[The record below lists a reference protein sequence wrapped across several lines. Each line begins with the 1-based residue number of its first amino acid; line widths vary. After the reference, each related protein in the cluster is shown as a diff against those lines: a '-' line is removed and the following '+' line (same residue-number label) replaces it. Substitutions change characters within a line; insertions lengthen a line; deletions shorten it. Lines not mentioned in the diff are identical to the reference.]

1 MDIKIIRIQSGT
13 KKTASLFALLALAV
27 VGTITSQ
34 AQSGPKFYND
44 DPLAREPETQDASK
58 TQSWDIGL
66 IADLTYGLFAVPR
79 QVITS
84 TRAQNV
90 NTIDE
95 VPDSSWF
102 TNRIYATPISAEEIT
117 RGPNTIAGPAPGRW
131 TIIRPKTAGTAPGF
145 VVRDEKGEIW
155 FLSFDPRSSPVASTA
170 AIAVSTR
177 LFWAMGYHQVESYL
191 TTVRP
196 ENLVIGDK
204 VTIPSHGRR
213 RRLVMADVKDV
224 FKRSAKN
231 SDGSYRVM
239 AGRGLPGRVIG
250 GFKYHGTRPDDP
262 NDIVPHEHR
271 RELRAFQVFGAWTNL
286 VDLKAGNTLDSII
299 TEGGRSTVRHYLQD
313 VGSTFGT
320 GSKGPR
326 GGDEGH
332 EYLYDGDKL
341 AKRLFTGGLYI
352 QKWQTVD
359 YVKNDEIG
367 LFTAE
372 GFEPEKWVPRVP
384 ASALLWAREDDTLW
398 AALRVMAFTDD
409 LIRAAVK
416 TGEYTDPAA
425 EKLLTDVL
433 IQRRDKIGRVYFAKI
448 NPLVR
453 FALDAGALTF
463 ENPAVRTR
471 VGDAPKGGYQ
481 AVWSRF
487 DNATRAT
494 QPIGSPTTSR
504 DERLQA
510 PADLP
515 TADGGYIK
523 VAVSAIDSP
532 NPAWAKPVDV
542 YFRRTGGSWKLVGI
556 DRLPEAPAAPAK
568 K

>member
-1 MDIKIIRIQSGT
+1 MRTLTGT
-13 KKTASLFALLALAV
+13 KTIAALLVLLALAGV
-27 VGTITSQ
+27 STITPQ

-44 DPLAREPETQDASK
+44 DPIAREPETQDASK
-58 TQSWDIGL
+58 AQSWDIGL

-84 TRAQNV
+84 TRAQNI

-102 TNRIYATPISAEEIT
+102 TNRIYAKPISAEEIT

-145 VVRDEKGEIW
+145 IVRDEKGEVW
-155 FLSFDPRSSPVASTA
+155 FLSFDPRPSPVASTA
-170 AIAVSTR
+170 AIAVATR
-177 LFWAMGYHQVESYL
+177 LFWAMGYNQVESYIASI
-191 TTVRP
+191 RP
-196 ENLVIGDK
+196 ENVVIGDN

-213 RRLVMADVKDV
+213 RRLVQADVKDV

-231 SDGSYRVM
+231 ADGSYRVI

-250 GFKYHGTRPDDP
+250 GFKYQGTRPDDP
-262 NDIVPHEHR
+262 NDIIPHEHR
-271 RELRAFQVFGAWTNL
+271 RELRALQVFGAWTNL

-299 TEGGRSTVRHYLQD
+299 NEGGRGIVRHYLQD

-320 GSKGPR
+320 GSRGPR

-332 EYLYDGDKL
+332 ESVYEGDKL

-359 YVKNDEIG
+359 YVKNKEIG

-384 ASALLWAREDDTLW
+384 AAALLWAREDDTLW

-409 LIRAAVK
+409 LIRAAAK

-453 FALDAGALTF
+453 FALDSGALTF

-481 AVWSRF
+481 ALWYRF

-515 TADGGYIK
+515 AADGGYIK

-532 NPAWAKPVDV
+532 NPAWAKAVDV
-542 YFRRTGGSWKLVGI
+542 YFRRTGGSWRLVGI